1 MEVKVYNFLSMLFQ
15 NKDFISQESQLL
27 ADEMSIVVVN
37 LFRKNKE
44 SFNRTFKGG
53 GEVLKAQFS

>member
-53 GEVLKAQFS
+53 GRY